1 MNICVG
7 VLYASGG
14 VYVCGL
20 CMSVICMCLIWYKY
34 VCMFCECLYISMW
47 VSVHVSLTIACLL
60 WFNDM
65 HVCVLRMCMCACK
78 YVSPIF
84 LTLVHLNNV

>member
-7 VLYASGG
+7 VCICQCGG

-34 VCMFCECLYISMW
+34 VCMFCKCLYISMW

-65 HVCVLRMCMCACK
+65 HVCVVCTAHVYVCM
-78 YVSPIF
+78 
-84 LTLVHLNNV
+84 